1 MEEQRR
7 SNPKA
12 AQVRIESRSSG
23 SYTGQRKHDLRIG
36 AQPAYVD
43 ADRAAD
49 NETVIE
55 PPRPG
60 ALREINEG
68 RRSQRDTKRAMKS
81 NASLAFVG
89 ILTFGTEAQ
98 AVFDALP
105 RKVQREA
112 FEDAARAV
120 ADRLHT
126 TLVGLVIHRD
136 ETAPHAHFTL
146 PAYDLDG
153 QPLTKT
159 VKRSTLSDLQDV
171 VAAAFQKHAPEI
183 ERGRSV
189 AERLQAG
196 AVRADTIHKS
206 VRQLHADLPAE
217 IAAKRAEITEA
228 EARMNA
234 LTAEEVEAAARV
246 QEMRGRVL
254 RLEEK
259 ETLTTAEVKR
269 LATYRKR
276 LEDRVEQLQTARQ
289 AAEAARDTA
298 QAETETAR
306 EEAAQAAQ
314 ERDAANAQADVAR
327 AKAARIAGALQ
338 VLAEEI
344 AGETIGRGDQ
354 GQIVA
359 HNPTGLKDGFPDLKP
374 AVIASADAIAAKRR
388 IEAEANADRQAALDA
403 LKEAQEARAEMF
415 TLRDAMRKTATVLR
429 LALNAVGLHMP
440 TADRKKAEDVLK
452 SAEALIPP
460 EKPGDKSGGGSG
472 RFSM

>member
-1 MEEQRR
+1 MKEQRR

-98 AVFDALP
+98 AVFEVLS

-136 ETAPHAHFTL
+136 ETALHAHFTL

-189 AERLQAG
+189 VERLQAG
-196 AVRADTIHKS
+196 AVRAETIHKS

-217 IAAKRAEITEA
+217 IATAELRRDTI
-228 EARMNA
+228 
-234 LTAEEVEAAARV
+234 TAEEAKAAERVE
-246 QEMRGRVL
+246 EMRGRV
-254 RLEEK
+254 RKLEAR
-259 ETLTTAEVKR
+259 ETLTVAEVKR

-276 LEDRVEQLQTARQ
+276 LEDRVGEL
-289 AAEAARDTA
+289 EAARDV
-298 QAETETAR
+298 AR
-306 EEAAQAAQ
+306 RDAEAAQADAATARQ
-314 ERDAANAQADVAR
+314 EAADAIKERDDAHAQ
-327 AKAARIAGALQ
+327 AKAARDKATRITGALQ

-344 AGETIGRGDQ
+344 TGETIGRGEQ

-374 AVIASADAIAAKRR
+374 AVIASADAITAKRR

-415 TLRDAMRKTATVLR
+415 KLRDAMRKTATVLR
-429 LALNAVGLHMP
+429 LALNAVGLNMP
-440 TADRKKAEDVLK
+440 TVDRKQAEDVLK

-460 EKPGDKSGGGSG
+460 EKTGDKSGGGSD